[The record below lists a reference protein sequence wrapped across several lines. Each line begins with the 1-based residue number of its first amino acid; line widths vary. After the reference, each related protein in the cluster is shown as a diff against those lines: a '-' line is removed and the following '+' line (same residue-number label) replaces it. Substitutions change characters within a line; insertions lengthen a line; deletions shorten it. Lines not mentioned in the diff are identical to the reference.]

1 MVMDTNLPAAL
12 ANDLDGAFER
22 LVLTHQDRL
31 YTIALRLLGD
41 ARDAE
46 EVAQDALVRAYRAM
60 QGYDRNRIR
69 ELQLKPWLATI
80 AINLCRNKA
89 RRKSAPLVALD
100 RPARTDTPWSTPA
113 EQLTSQ
119 DSGSNP
125 HDTAARRE
133 SAATWAALVAGL
145 PDRYRTPVVL
155 RHVDG
160 LSYQELSTVLGRPE
174 GTIKAQVHRGIAM
187 LRDAFE
193 RHQATEREE
202 MTA

>member
-1 MVMDTNLPAAL
+1 MNANLTAAL
-12 ANDLDGAFER
+12 ATDLDAAFER
-22 LVLTHQDRL
+22 LVLAHQDRL

-60 QGYDRNRIR
+60 QTYDRQRIR
-69 ELQLKPWLATI
+69 DLQLKPWLATI
-80 AINLCRNKA
+80 AINLCRNKV
-89 RRKSAPLVALD
+89 RRKTAPLVALD
-100 RPARTDTPWSTPA
+100 RPAHADEPWSAPGDRLA
-113 EQLTSQ
+113 SQ
-119 DSGSNP
+119 DPTGSP

-133 SAATWAALVAGL
+133 TAATWAGLVATL

-193 RHQATEREE
+193 RHQDAERQE

>member
-1 MVMDTNLPAAL
+1 MNANLTAAL
-12 ANDLDGAFER
+12 ATDLDAAFER

-31 YTIALRLLGD
+31 YSICLRLLGD

-60 QGYDRNRIR
+60 QTYDRQRIR
-69 ELQLKPWLATI
+69 DLQLKPWLATI
-80 AINLCRNKA
+80 AINLCRNKVRRRPVPMIALDMPA
-89 RRKSAPLVALD
+89 RQDEPRSAPG
-100 RPARTDTPWSTPA
+100 
-113 EQLTSQ
+113 EQLASQ
-119 DSGSNP
+119 DASGNP
-125 HDTAARRE
+125 HENAARRE
-133 SAATWAALVAGL
+133 TAAAWAALVATL

-160 LSYQELSTVLGRPE
+160 LSYQELSSVLCRPE

-193 RHQATEREE
+193 RHQATERQEL
-202 MTA
+202 TA

>member
-1 MVMDTNLPAAL
+1 MNANLTAAL
-12 ANDLDGAFER
+12 ATDLDAAFER

-31 YTIALRLLGD
+31 FTIALRLLGD

-46 EVAQDALVRAYRAM
+46 EVAQDALVRAYRAI
-60 QGYDRNRIR
+60 QTYDQQRIR
-69 ELQLKPWLATI
+69 DLQLRPWLATI
-80 AINLCRNKA
+80 AINLCRNRV
-89 RRKSAPLVALD
+89 RRRTPTLVGLD
-100 RPARTDTPWSTPA
+100 RPAHADQPWTSPS
-113 EQLTSQ
+113 EQLASHDAATSPQ
-119 DSGSNP
+119 E
-125 HDTAARRE
+125 HATRRE
-133 SAATWAALVAGL
+133 AAEAWATLVTAL

-174 GTIKAQVHRGIAM
+174 GTIKAQVHRGVAM

>member
-1 MVMDTNLPAAL
+1 MVMDTNLTAAL
-12 ANDLDGAFER
+12 ATDLDAAFER

-31 YTIALRLLGD
+31 YSICLRLLGD

-60 QGYDRNRIR
+60 QTYDRQRIS

-80 AINLCRNKA
+80 AINLCRNRV
-89 RRKSAPLVALD
+89 RRKTAPLVALD
-100 RPARTDTPWSTPA
+100 HPSHVDAPRAAPS
-113 EQLTSQ
+113 EQLASQ
-119 DSGSNP
+119 DASGSP
-125 HDTAARRE
+125 HETAARRE
-133 SAATWAALVAGL
+133 SAATWAALVASL

-193 RHQATEREE
+193 RHQATERQE

>member
-1 MVMDTNLPAAL
+1 MNANLTAAL
-12 ANDLDGAFER
+12 ATDLDAAFER

-46 EVAQDALVRAYRAM
+46 EVAQDALVRAYRAI
-60 QGYDRNRIR
+60 QTYDRQRIR
-69 ELQLKPWLATI
+69 DLQLKPWLATI
-80 AINLCRNKA
+80 AINLCRNKV
-89 RRKSAPLVALD
+89 RRKTAPLVALD
-100 RPARTDTPWSTPA
+100 RPARANEPWTAPA
-113 EQLTSQ
+113 EQLASH
-119 DSGSNP
+119 DSGGSP
-125 HDTAARRE
+125 HDAAARRE
-133 SAATWAALVAGL
+133 SAETWATLVTAL
-145 PDRYRTPVVL
+145 PERYRMPVVL

-174 GTIKAQVHRGIAM
+174 GTIKAQVHRGVAI